1 MLQRITTNDREV
13 TLDLS
18 IFTLLEVAESYGED
32 VTIFAESIVKRLG
45 NGIEGMRLMVRFA
58 VIAMNDAAERESR
71 AERVTEWDVRD
82 MMTADPTLTQ
92 KLAEALVTLVAG
104 DEEVF
109 PTATAAK
116 SPKKNKARSHADD

>member
-13 TLDLS
+13 ALDLS
-18 IFTLLEVAESYGED
+18 LFTLLEVAESYGED
-32 VTIFAESIVKRLG
+32 VTTFAESIAKRLG

-92 KLAEALVTLVAG
+92 KFADALVSLVSG
-104 DEEVF
+104 GGEVF

-116 SPKKNKARSHADD
+116 SPKKSKAKSNVVG

>member
-13 TLDLS
+13 ALDLS

-32 VTIFAESIVKRLG
+32 ATTFAESIAKRLG

-92 KLAEALVTLVAG
+92 KLAETLVTLVAG
-104 DEEVF
+104 GEEVF

-116 SPKKNKARSHADD
+116 SPKKSKAKSHADD